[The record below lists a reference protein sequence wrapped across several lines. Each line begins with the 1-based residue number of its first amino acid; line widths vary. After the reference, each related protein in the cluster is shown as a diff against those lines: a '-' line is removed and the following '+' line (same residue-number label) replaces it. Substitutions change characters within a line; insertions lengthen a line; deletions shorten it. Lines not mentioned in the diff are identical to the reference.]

1 MRVGMLRQHVGAGNL
16 ASVVHA
22 VQCRTRALG
31 KSDAG
36 EYAIDVCESSEG
48 VHRERRKRVGPHN
61 LRAVKVHVE
70 GKSKICSGKI
80 ECCEYSIT
88 QRKPVGHTFAVDSV
102 AHDQPEIAVEKS
114 IYSFGKGG
122 VVNCGEDSIDERESV
137 GKLVSVQIRSDNLSQ
152 VIDARSSSS
161 YSPWD
166 IDSRKNPRAEQKTM
180 SHARGVDIGT
190 DHLSDVINRRWC
202 CACGSREIDREKFLS
217 GCGHNTQ
224 HNAGGDEQHD
234 ALAVFAGA
242 GHYDLSLP
250 RWSTSLLPLTKK
262 LKREDQ
268 PRAAGEATRKLH

>member
-137 GKLVSVQIRSDNLSQ
+137 GKLVSVQIRSD
-152 VIDARSSSS
+152 
-161 YSPWD
+161 
-166 IDSRKNPRAEQKTM
+166 
-180 SHARGVDIGT
+180 
-190 DHLSDVINRRWC
+190 HLSDVINRRWC